1 MANCSKCYRY
11 IKNSNKQY
19 YADGENQKVLLCDKC
34 YHEGRAE
41 QIKSNTTV
49 GSQNVEVSG
58 ITNHNKVMTPEEI
71 KKHETSELTMY
82 ITVPGNPEP
91 VTSKVI
97 GHRPNALYM
106 TSEKMLGIFKELC
119 ESAGLSTE
127 NCKMRVE

>member
-71 KKHETSELTMY
+71 KKEFEKGPPKVDDKEPHIIDHDDENEGYLW
-82 ITVPGNPEP
+82 IDGKKIKKDNPDE
-91 VTSKVI
+91 SK
-97 GHRPNALYM
+97 
-106 TSEKMLGIFKELC
+106 
-119 ESAGLSTE
+119 
-127 NCKMRVE
+127 